1 MSAPDIDLSNIHTTM
16 VVQGGDPNL
25 PLTTKM
31 IGDSN
36 QPLTTKMLGD
46 SNQPLAT
53 LMLGDANKP
62 ITTKMIGD
70 SNQPLTTKMIGD
82 ANQPLATLMTMQGNP
97 DKPVAMSVSM
107 EMLNL
112 PRLTLQDIKDLMK
125 PNVRMRMPNY
135 QQFCFKLFGKEIF
148 SFCLSGEMQTILEPY
163 VPNSHERCE
172 DVCCEPDTRPF
183 PNNDSN
189 QG

>member
-1 MSAPDIDLSNIHTTM
+1 MSAPDIDLSDINTDM
-16 VVQGGDPNL
+16 KVFGDPNQ
-25 PLTTKM
+25 PVTTKM
-31 IGDSN
+31 IGDSA

-46 SNQPLAT
+46 ANQPLAT

-62 ITTKMIGD
+62 I
-70 SNQPLTTKMIGD
+70 TTKMIGD

-97 DKPVAMSVSM
+97 DKPVAVSMSM

-112 PRLTLQDIKDLMK
+112 PRLTLSDLKDLMTPK
-125 PNVRMRMPNY
+125 VRMRMPNY
-135 QQFCFKLFGKEIF
+135 SQFCFKLFGKEIF

-183 PNNDSN
+183 PQNSPDQP